1 MIGAAAASC
10 LDDQV
15 SACPAPRHRS
25 RIITSRASYAVAAS
39 LVFLVEVAI
48 AACVHDAVV
57 RPYLGDSLAV
67 VLVYLAIRAV
77 TPFAMRWSA
86 AAALA
91 VACAIEV
98 GQWFHLADL
107 LGLGHVR
114 IARIVIGTGFD
125 PADFLAYAGGAVA
138 VVAVETARR
147 WR

>member
-1 MIGAAAASC
+1 MPAS
-10 LDDQV
+10 QQ
-15 SACPAPRHRS
+15 RS
-25 RIITSRASYAVAAS
+25 HAITFRASYALAAI

-48 AACVHDAVV
+48 AAFVHDAIV

-77 TPFAMRWSA
+77 APFGARTAVVA
-86 AAALA
+86 AFAI
-91 VACAIEV
+91 ACAIEI

-114 IARIVIGTGFD
+114 IARIVLGTGFD

-138 VVAVETARR
+138 AMIVERIRR
-147 WR
+147 QRS